1 MYQREIIR
9 DGKLYTLISLFAK
22 NEHTTPT
29 RIYRMVERG
38 MPTVVSEGHI
48 YINRDDYG
56 DYSGS
61 VKPYGETP
69 RDSVFVNMTTI
80 VLGDRTYH
88 PIKWYMAQHPVS
100 RKELMNMPYVM
111 VSGLRCIA
119 EDDFKERYWWM
130 EG

>member
-9 DGKLYTLISLFAK
+9 NGKLYTLICLFAK
-22 NEHTTPT
+22 SERTTPA
-29 RIYRMVERG
+29 RMYRLIERG
-38 MPTVVSEGHI
+38 LPTVVHEGHV
-48 YINRDDYG
+48 YISREDYCDFCG
-56 DYSGS
+56 YSPPND
-61 VKPYGETP
+61 KPENA
-69 RDSVFVNMTTI
+69 VIANMNAIT
-80 VLGDRTYH
+80 LGNRTYH

-100 RKELMNMPYVM
+100 RKELMSMPHVM